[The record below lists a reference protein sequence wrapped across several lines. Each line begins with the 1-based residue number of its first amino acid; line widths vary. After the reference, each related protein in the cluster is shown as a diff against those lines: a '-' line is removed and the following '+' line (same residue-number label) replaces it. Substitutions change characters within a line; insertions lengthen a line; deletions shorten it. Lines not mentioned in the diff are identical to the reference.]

1 MSSPVPADLLSRR
14 RIIVA
19 DEDPKVVAFIIQV
32 LRQDGFAA
40 FHAYDGLSATELVF
54 ALDECH
60 LVITNTKVGG
70 LPGIELV
77 YLLRQRL
84 PHLPIL
90 YIANIDR
97 STPAIESKLPRDVP
111 IIREPF
117 TADELRAVVGTLLAR
132 SPDLPLRPAGEH
144 GLA

>member
-1 MSSPVPADLLSRR
+1 
-14 RIIVA
+14 
-19 DEDPKVVAFIIQV
+19 
-32 LRQDGFAA
+32 
-40 FHAYDGLSATELVF
+40 
-54 ALDECH
+54 
-60 LVITNTKVGG
+60 
-70 LPGIELV
+70 V

-111 IIREPF
+111 VIREPF
-117 TADELRAVVGTLLAR
+117 TADELRAVVSTLLAR